1 MTPGGTSK
9 AFQDVK
15 AGINFG
21 GNVLDMGGK
30 GEVGVKGNA
39 KDGRS
44 FLKRKRGVIY
54 GNLRVESGLV
64 VIRGE
69 KGNRGLLRG
78 N

>member
-21 GNVLDMGGK
+21 GNILDMGGE

-44 FLKRKRGVIY
+44 FRKRKRGFIY

-69 KGNRGLLRG
+69 KGNRRLLRG